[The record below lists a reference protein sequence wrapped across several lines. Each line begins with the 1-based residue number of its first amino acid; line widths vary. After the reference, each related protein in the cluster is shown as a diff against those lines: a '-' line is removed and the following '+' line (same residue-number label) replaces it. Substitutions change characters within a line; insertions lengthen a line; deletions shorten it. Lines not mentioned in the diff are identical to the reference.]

1 MNTPKTFAKIV
12 EPTGDLCVKFTDEE
26 MSHLGIK
33 PGDKF
38 SFHEQEGGILLKK
51 YATLDI
57 ELSELSRG
65 ALEWLVRES
74 CEKDISVNEVV
85 ESCLTSFVEI
95 YETKTHKKDT
105 KTIPERIELK

>member
-26 MSHLGIK
+26 MSQLGIK

-57 ELSELSRG
+57 ELSELSRE
-65 ALEWLVRES
+65 ALEMLVRES
-74 CEKDISVNEVV
+74 CEKDISVNEII
-85 ESCLTSFVEI
+85 ESILTSFVETH
-95 YETKTHKKDT
+95 EDSLNTK
-105 KTIPERIELK
+105 EVY